1 MITPEEAKAARAEP
15 IPLAKILL
23 PSTQENY
30 AMDAVMRDLAILL
43 PKDIIDRGG
52 LKIYTTIDPR
62 LQMIAE
68 EAVESWPNSRPR
80 KTGLIPSVFR

>member
-1 MITPEEAKAARAEP
+1 
-15 IPLAKILL
+15 
-23 PSTQENY
+23 
-30 AMDAVMRDLAILL
+30 MRDLAILL

-68 EAVESWPNSRPR
+68 KAVESKLAELEAS
-80 KTGLIPSVFR
+80 KAGLIPSVSQ

>member
-1 MITPEEAKAARAEP
+1 
-15 IPLAKILL
+15 
-23 PSTQENY
+23 
-30 AMDAVMRDLAILL
+30 MRDLAILL

-68 EAVESWPNSRPR
+68 EAVESKLAELEALERLASSQACPNDGYGPAARRR
-80 KTGLIPSVFR
+80 KTDRVSLCPRCPGGHRQ

>member
-1 MITPEEAKAARAEP
+1 
-15 IPLAKILL
+15 
-23 PSTQENY
+23 
-30 AMDAVMRDLAILL
+30 MDAVMRDLAILL

-68 EAVESWPNSRPR
+68 EAVESKLAELEASKDWPHPKRVR
-80 KTGLIPSVFR
+80 